1 MDPTG
6 KRRRSRREARR
17 PQVKPHRSFDPRKVG
32 SLECAAWV
40 AYYRRQWLALLRA
53 SVALTRHT
61 FALPWSSTAYGA
73 WLVLRANQLW
83 APFPD
88 NDPNGA
94 RRAMERFYRL
104 VARHHDER
112 FDPARAA
119 EVEVEWWRVH
129 REMQNVREELDAR
142 PLVDA
147 LAALYSYVYAVPER
161 EVRVAAEQRAL
172 AMEHSDR
179 WVDDGRDPTS
189 PLIDEARAALV
200 RSYAALLAAI
210 HQP

>member
-1 MDPTG
+1 M
-6 KRRRSRREARR
+6 A
-17 PQVKPHRSFDPRKVG
+17 
-32 SLECAAWV
+32 
-40 AYYRRQWLALLRA
+40 RA
-53 SVALTRHT
+53 SRDA
-61 FALPWSSTAYGA
+61 
-73 WLVLRANQLW
+73 
-83 APFPD
+83 
-88 NDPNGA
+88 
-94 RRAMERFYRL
+94 
-104 VARHHDER
+104 
-112 FDPARAA
+112 
-119 EVEVEWWRVH
+119 
-129 REMQNVREELDAR
+129 NVREELDAR